1 MRSISNLKYIV
12 GGFVLLLISISY
24 IKKTFEILKSGE
36 RLAEVRKEVVNLSSE
51 KENLE
56 FELSYMQSPEYIERS
71 ARTELNMVKPNELVF
86 VPETSLKEDPK
97 TLESTLVVSQE
108 PDKSTKDIRKK
119 DSKIGLWLKYF
130 LY

>member
-1 MRSISNLKYIV
+1 M
-12 GGFVLLLISISY
+12 LISISY

-97 TLESTLVVSQE
+97 TLESTLVVSPE

>member
-97 TLESTLVVSQE
+97 TLESTLVVSPE